1 MDIAASLSSY
11 RLVMMCRVSGSGK
24 TTVARLLE
32 PCGFVHLSLDRMIW
46 DKYGDAFAALP
57 FERQKPVFE
66 SVFDEL
72 VDTVCGLLRAGCKV
86 VVDATMCKRAKRDR
100 LRRAVARFGVVPVV
114 AYTSAPLEV
123 LSRRLAARTGTG
135 PDDQIV
141 NEDQLAGFFTNFER
155 PGVDEECIEISTDY
169 REFGTNL

>member
-1 MDIAASLSSY
+1 
-11 RLVMMCRVSGSGK
+11 
-24 TTVARLLE
+24 
-32 PCGFVHLSLDRMIW
+32 
-46 DKYGDAFAALP
+46 
-57 FERQKPVFE
+57 
-66 SVFDEL
+66 
-72 VDTVCGLLRAGCKV
+72 
-86 VVDATMCKRAKRDR
+86 MCKRAKRDR

>member
-1 MDIAASLSSY
+1 MDIAASLSSC
-11 RLVMMCRVSGSGK
+11 RLVVMCGVSGSGK
-24 TTVARLLE
+24 TTVARTLGSA
-32 PCGFVHLSLDRMIW
+32 GFVHLSLDRMIW
-46 DKYGDAFAALP
+46 DKHGDAFATLP

-72 VDTVCGLLRAGCKV
+72 VEAACCLLREGRRV

-100 LRRAVARFGVVPVV
+100 LRRAVAPLGVKSVLVYMNV
-114 AYTSAPLEV
+114 PLEV
-123 LSRRLAARTGTG
+123 LSCRLATRSGSG

-141 NEDQLAGFFTNFER
+141 DEVQLARFFSNFER
-155 PGVDEECIEISTDY
+155 PGADEECIEISTDN